1 MQLLFLYR
9 RVLITLLAQPVSLPG
24 KAAASK
30 AGGFWASIMKNRQK
44 ASAHAAATE
53 NRDTAQIA
61 RLGRAT
67 ITSRLSAQT
76 RMGNDDG
83 EHQPPMV

>member
-9 RVLITLLAQPVSLPG
+9 RVLITLLAQTVSLPG

-44 ASAHAAATE
+44 ASAHAAATKKQGYSS
-53 NRDTAQIA
+53 DCAA
-61 RLGRAT
+61 RPRYDNQPAIGT
-67 ITSRLSAQT
+67 
-76 RMGNDDG
+76 NPHG
-83 EHQPPMV
+83 E